1 MCGIF
6 GIVNNAALPT
16 NKTLTLLRSLFS
28 YSESRGKEASGLCMR
43 TAEKLSYMRSSM
55 SAHEFLKSDK
65 FAAMNKAF
73 LAADNL
79 AAIGHTRLVTNGAA
93 QIDLNNQPVCH
104 SGTILVH
111 NGIICNH
118 LDIWKKL
125 NSKPSADLDSE
136 VIAAYTNQQI
146 EAGKTP
152 SQALKMF
159 FEVCE
164 GTASVAM
171 LFAQYNVL
179 VVGSNNSSLYICH
192 GSNNSF
198 VFASEGTILK
208 KSIAAAG
215 LSDVFDPAK
224 IRRLDT
230 KEVLELQLHQPQIVE
245 IHKSEQECKSGDE
258 LKRCTKCILPETFPG
273 IQFDAKGVCSVCQT
287 YEPIK
292 LKGYDKLKA
301 ECDKHRRTD
310 GKPDC
315 IVAFSGGRDS
325 SYAVHYMK
333 NVMGMNPITYTYD
346 WGMVTD
352 LARRNIARVCGKLGL
367 ENVLVSADIKKK
379 RGYIK
384 SNLEAWLAKPEL
396 GMVTLLMAGDKEY
409 FYHVKRLQ
417 KEFGI
422 ELVIYASSQLERS
435 NFKSAFCGVEES
447 NKWFFNVSKM
457 QKFKMLK
464 YFATQYLRNPRY
476 INSSIFDTLF
486 AFYCAYVQKHTFI
499 SIFDYIP
506 WDEKELMKVLQDE
519 YNWEAEQHSDVTWR
533 IGDGTA
539 ALYNYIYYSMAGFT
553 ENDTF
558 RSNQIRNGIITR
570 EKALNLAKNDNKP
583 RFESIKTYAALIGV
597 DFDKIIQ
604 SLANYKKFY

>member
-1 MCGIF
+1 
-6 GIVNNAALPT
+6 
-16 NKTLTLLRSLFS
+16 
-28 YSESRGKEASGLCMR
+28 
-43 TAEKLSYMRSSM
+43 
-55 SAHEFLKSDK
+55 
-65 FAAMNKAF
+65 
-73 LAADNL
+73 
-79 AAIGHTRLVTNGAA
+79 
-93 QIDLNNQPVCH
+93 
-104 SGTILVH
+104 
-111 NGIICNH
+111 
-118 LDIWKKL
+118 
-125 NSKPSADLDSE
+125 
-136 VIAAYTNQQI
+136 
-146 EAGKTP
+146 
-152 SQALKMF
+152 
-159 FEVCE
+159 
-164 GTASVAM
+164 
-171 LFAQYNVL
+171 
-179 VVGSNNSSLYICH
+179 
-192 GSNNSF
+192 
-198 VFASEGTILK
+198 
-208 KSIAAAG
+208 
-215 LSDVFDPAK
+215 
-224 IRRLDT
+224 
-230 KEVLELQLHQPQIVE
+230 
-245 IHKSEQECKSGDE
+245 
-258 LKRCTKCILPETFPG
+258 
-273 IQFDAKGVCSVCQT
+273 
-287 YEPIK
+287 
-292 LKGYDKLKA
+292 
-301 ECDKHRRTD
+301 
-310 GKPDC
+310 
-315 IVAFSGGRDS
+315 
-325 SYAVHYMK
+325 MK